1 MSELKGLLLAIDLA
15 VRRRDEAGAAM
26 GQLQRVQFGARSQ
39 MEQLESYA
47 AETESAWALGSR
59 ARTNPEIIRHYDLFM
74 DRLQQAVSM
83 QHVVLTGHVESLAA
97 ARQVLLEAEVRIAG
111 LNQLLKKKRATIT
124 RVQAGRDQK
133 QLDEM
138 AALQYRR
145 RHTDTDF
152 LESS

>member
-15 VRRRDEAGAAM
+15 TRRRDEAGAVM
-26 GQLQRVQFGARSQ
+26 VQIRRIQFGARNQ

-47 AETESAWALGSR
+47 TETESAWALGSR
-59 ARTNPEIIRHYDLFM
+59 ASANPEIMRHYDLFM
-74 DRLQQAVSM
+74 DRLQQAVGL

-111 LNQLLKKKRATIT
+111 LNHLLKKKRAAIA
-124 RVQAGRDQK
+124 RGQAGREQK

>member
-1 MSELKGLLLAIDLA
+1 M
-15 VRRRDEAGAAM
+15 
-26 GQLQRVQFGARSQ
+26 
-39 MEQLESYA
+39 
-47 AETESAWALGSR
+47 
-59 ARTNPEIIRHYDLFM
+59 
-74 DRLQQAVSM
+74 
-83 QHVVLTGHVESLAA
+83 SLAA

-111 LNQLLKKKRATIT
+111 LNHLLKKKRATIA
-124 RVQAGRDQK
+124 RVQAGREQK